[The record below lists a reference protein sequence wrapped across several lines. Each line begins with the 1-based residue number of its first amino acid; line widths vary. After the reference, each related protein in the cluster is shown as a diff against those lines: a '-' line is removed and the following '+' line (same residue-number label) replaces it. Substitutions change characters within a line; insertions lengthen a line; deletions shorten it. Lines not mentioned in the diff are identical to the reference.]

1 MSSLPTVL
9 IDDAN
14 RVRLALS
21 PIRRRLLELLR
32 TPGSAASLSVALG
45 MPRQKIGYH
54 LRALEAA
61 GLVSLV
67 EERARRGFV
76 ERVLVARADAFIVD
90 PAIMG
95 ATPGEVAAQDRYA
108 AEHLVQVASGI
119 VREVTRM
126 RASAEGEGKRL
137 LTFTIETEIGFARP
151 QDLEDFTSRLAEAVA
166 DLASAYAPADG
177 TRRYRLVIGG
187 HPAVASRPTTSSQ
200 EESSR

>member
-1 MSSLPTVL
+1 MSSLPTDL

-14 RVRLALS
+14 RARLALS
-21 PIRRRLLELLR
+21 PIRRQLLQLLR
-32 TPGSAASLSVALG
+32 SPGSAASLSVALG

-61 GLVSLV
+61 GLISLV

-95 ATPGEVAAQDRYA
+95 TTPATVAAQDRYA
-108 AEHLVQVASGI
+108 AEHLVQVASEV

-126 RASAEGEGKRL
+126 RAGAEGEGKRL
-137 LTFTIETEIGFARP
+137 LTFTIEADIGFARP
-151 QDLEDFTSRLAEAVA
+151 QDLEDFTNRLAQAVA
-166 DLASAYAPADG
+166 DLARTYAPEDG

-187 HPAVASRPTTSSQ
+187 HPAVANKPTTSSH
-200 EESSR
+200 

>member
-1 MSSLPTVL
+1 MSSLPTDL
-9 IDDAN
+9 IDDAH
-14 RVRLALS
+14 RARLALS
-21 PIRRRLLELLR
+21 PIRRQLLQMLR

-76 ERVLVARADAFIVD
+76 ERVLVARADVFIVD

-95 ATPGEVAAQDRYA
+95 ATPPAVAAQDRYA
-108 AEHLVQVASGI
+108 AEHLVQAASAV

-126 RASAEGEGKRL
+126 RASADGEGKRL
-137 LTFTIETEIGFARP
+137 LTFTIEAEVGFARP
-151 QDLEDFTSRLAEAVA
+151 QDLEDFTDRLARAVA
-166 DLASAYAPADG
+166 DLASAYAPGDG
-177 TRRYRLVIGG
+177 KRRYRLVIGG
-187 HPAVASRPTTSSQ
+187 HPAVASKPATSSH

>member
-1 MSSLPTVL
+1 MSSLPTEL

-14 RVRLALS
+14 RARLALS
-21 PIRRRLLELLR
+21 PLRRQLLQLLR

-61 GLVSLV
+61 GLISLV

-76 ERVLVARADAFIVD
+76 ERLLVARADAFIVD

-95 ATPGEVAAQDRYA
+95 ATPAAVTAQDRYA
-108 AEHLVQVASGI
+108 AEHLVQVASEV

-126 RASAEGEGKRL
+126 RAGAEGEGKRL
-137 LTFTIETEIGFARP
+137 LTFTIEADIGFARP
-151 QDLEDFTSRLAEAVA
+151 QDLEDFTNRLAQAVA
-166 DLASAYAPADG
+166 DLASVYAPEDG

-187 HPAVASRPTTSSQ
+187 HPAVANKPTTSSH
-200 EESSR
+200 

>member
-1 MSSLPTVL
+1 MSSLPTAL

-14 RVRLALS
+14 RARLALS
-21 PIRRRLLELLR
+21 PIRRQLLQLLR
-32 TPGSAASLSVALG
+32 KPGSAASLSVALG

-76 ERVLVARADAFIVD
+76 ERMLVARADAFIVD

-95 ATPGEVAAQDRYA
+95 AIPAAAAAQDRYA
-108 AEHLVQVASGI
+108 AEHLVQVASEV

-126 RASAEGEGKRL
+126 RAGAEGEGKRL
-137 LTFTIETEIGFARP
+137 LTFTIEAEVGFARP
-151 QDLEDFTSRLAEAVA
+151 QDLEDFTNRLAQAVA
-166 DLASAYAPADG
+166 DLARAYAPEDG

-187 HPAVASRPTTSSQ
+187 HPAVASKPSTSSQ